1 MSTEQSVTA
10 SARGDAPRA
19 LGERLRIVG
28 PGLVLAATTVGIGD
42 FISNAVAGERY
53 GTTFVWAILLA
64 VVLKYFLT
72 EGLGRWHL
80 ASGQTIIHG
89 WNSLGRGIT
98 AFVAVYLVIWAF
110 FFGAAGPLVVGL
122 AANAMFPILSVPAWA
137 VIHSL
142 VAFLFVWVGRYRLF
156 ENVMKVLILC
166 KVLVVVVIAVLL
178 RPDLGQIASGLV
190 PRIPDSSLLYVVG
203 IVGGLGG
210 TLALASYGYWVR
222 DKGWRSPSWVPI
234 MRLDAGL
241 GYVVTA
247 IFGVAVM
254 IIGAELLFGTGKS
267 IGDEAGLVNLAGPL
281 GERFGTA
288 VRWVFLAG
296 LWAISFASV
305 IGVWNGMS
313 YLFAD
318 IVRTFRGIPEEE
330 AGPYISEKSPAY
342 RSFLILL
349 TFPTIPLIV
358 VGQPVALVLLW
369 TAMGAVFLPF
379 LSITL
384 LWLLNSPRVERGYR
398 NRPVSVSN
406 IVLGISVVI
415 FLVLGVQ
422 TIVGLL

>member
-1 MSTEQSVTA
+1 
-10 SARGDAPRA
+10 
-19 LGERLRIVG
+19 
-28 PGLVLAATTVGIGD
+28 
-42 FISNAVAGERY
+42 
-53 GTTFVWAILLA
+53 
-64 VVLKYFLT
+64 LT

-89 WNSLGRGIT
+89 WNSLGWGMT

-110 FFGAAGPLVVGL
+110 FFGAAGPLIVGL

-142 VAFLFVWVGRYRLF
+142 IAFLFVWVGRYRLF

-190 PRIPDSSLLYVVG
+190 PRIPDGSLLYVVG

-254 IIGAELLFGTGKS
+254 VIGAELLFGTGRS

-281 GERFGTA
+281 GERFGAA

-318 IVRTFRGIPEEE
+318 IVRTSRGIPEEE

-384 LWLLNSPRVERGYR
+384 LWLLNSSRVERGYR